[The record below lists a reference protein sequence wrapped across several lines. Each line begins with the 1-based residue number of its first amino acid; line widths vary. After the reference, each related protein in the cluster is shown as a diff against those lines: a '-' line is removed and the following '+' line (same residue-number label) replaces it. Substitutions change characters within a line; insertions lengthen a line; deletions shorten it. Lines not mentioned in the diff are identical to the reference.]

1 MTPLNARRLRIFRS
15 NRRARYSLWL
25 FGLILLLT
33 LVSELLANHK
43 PLLIRY
49 QDHWYVPVVQTYSEQ
64 QFGGDFATEADYRD
78 PFVQQLINAQGFM
91 LWPPIRFSYDSINTG
106 LKVPVPS
113 PPSAE
118 NWLGTDDQGRDV
130 LARLLYGLR
139 LSLVFGLSLTLLSSL
154 IGVLVGAV
162 QGYFGGWVDLLGQ
175 RLIEVWSGLPLLY
188 LLIILSSLF
197 TPGFWWLLLLMLM
210 FSWMTLVGVVRAEF
224 LKARNLEYVRAAK
237 ALGVG
242 DARIMWRHLLPNAM
256 VATLSMLPFIL
267 TSSITALTSLDFLG
281 FGMPVGSASLGEL
294 LRQAKENLQA
304 PWLALTAFGSLA
316 LVLTLLV
323 FIGEGVRDA
332 FDPRKQEV
340 E

>member
-1 MTPLNARRLRIFRS
+1 MSPLNARRLALFRA
-15 NRRARYSLWL
+15 NGRAWYSVWL
-25 FGLILLLT
+25 FTLVLLLS
-33 LVSELLANHK
+33 LLAELLANNR
-43 PLLIRY
+43 PLLVRY
-49 QDHWYVPVVQTYSEQ
+49 QDEWYLPIFKQYSEQ

-78 PFVQQLINAQGFM
+78 PFVQQLIEAKGFM
-91 LWPPIRFSYDSINTG
+91 IWPLVRFSYDSIHTG
-106 LKVPVPS
+106 LSVPFPS

-130 LARLLYGLR
+130 VARLLYGLR
-139 LSLVFGLSLTLLSSL
+139 LSLLFGLSLTLLSSL
-154 IGVLVGAV
+154 IGIVVGAI
-162 QGYFGGWVDLLGQ
+162 QGYFGGWIDLLGQ
-175 RLIEVWSGLPLLY
+175 RFIEIWSGLPLLY

-197 TPGFWWLLLLMLM
+197 TPGFWWLLLLMLC
-210 FSWMTLVGVVRAEF
+210 FSWMSLVGVVRAEF

-242 DARIMWRHLLPNAM
+242 DARIMARHLLPNAM

-267 TSSITALTSLDFLG
+267 TASITALTSLDFLG

-332 FDPRKQEV
+332 FDPRKQE
-340 E
+340 EA